1 MPKLYCVSDIHGYSK
16 ELKTALDKAGFDPN
30 DENSWLITLGDH
42 FDRGPEPMGVMNYLQ
57 SLPRKILCFGN
68 HEWLIS
74 DLISRGYPERHD
86 WHNGT
91 AQTIIDLA
99 PEAQTFEEACG
110 IAYNKT
116 KDFTESMVN
125 YVELKEHIFV
135 HSWIPL
141 KYDGSFNPNW
151 RNATQK
157 EWNDAMWGNPFKLAE
172 QGLLPPDKTLVF
184 GHFHTSYPRHKYEGK
199 PELGPE
205 ADFSTYYGDRYIGI
219 DACVYYSGKIN
230 VLVIEDEFIEEQ

>member
-1 MPKLYCVSDIHGYSK
+1 MPKFFIFSDCHGYAN
-16 ELKTALDKAGFDPN
+16 ELKTALDQAGFDPN
-30 DENSWLITLGDH
+30 NQEHWLIGVGDYL
-42 FDRGPEPMGVMNYLQ
+42 DRGRQPQEIIDFLMNLDRVK
-57 SLPRKILCFGN
+57 LVKGN
-68 HEWLIS
+68 HNIL
-74 DLISRGYPERHD
+74 LMQCISRGYTEYYD

-99 PEAQTFEEACG
+99 PEAQTFQEACNV
-110 IAYNKT
+110 AYEKI
-116 KDFTESMVN
+116 KDFTGSMVN

-141 KYDGSFNPNW
+141 KYDGTFNHDW
-151 RNATQK
+151 RNATQE
-157 EWNDAMWGNPFKLAE
+157 EWDNSMWSNPFELAE

-184 GHFHTSYPRHKYEGK
+184 GHFHTSYPRRKYECK

-205 ADFSTYYGDRYIGI
+205 ADFSIYYGNRYIGI

-230 VLVIEDEFIEEQ
+230 VLVLEDEFMEE